1 MVGTLFKVVGSVWKN
16 FLGGGGGGGGCIRH
30 CFGWVRFIG
39 RIFWKISCVKI
50 SWVGGGEWG

>member
-16 FLGGGGGGGGCIRH
+16 VLGGWGCIRH